1 MCQLESNMKSDQII
15 RIDER
20 KARTAL
26 LVNVD
31 TVVQRDEDTGRPYR
45 RIGGAPYA
53 AFSGRYLV
61 HVR

>member
-1 MCQLESNMKSDQII
+1 MCQLQSIKKSDQAT

-20 KARTAL
+20 KGRTVL
-26 LVNVD
+26 SVNVD
-31 TVVQRDEDTGRPYR
+31 TVVRRDEDTGRPYR